1 MGRNGWPDMER
12 AVERT
17 MRLHRDW
24 RYFVWFAAL
33 VAASVALSL
42 AFACAV
48 PLAAFAAL
56 AALTMRRSEAALLIL
71 AIIFANQCVGIALLH
86 YPAQGLV
93 WGAAFVLVGVAAVF
107 AAEWTYR
114 STALMHPIVGHV
126 TAFLA
131 AFAAYEGGL
140 FLITVAAAP
149 SDLATYAAPVVLRI
163 LAINAAAFVGLLLA
177 ARIAIG
183 ILGVPGVVG
192 TRQRLV

>member
-1 MGRNGWPDMER
+1 M
-12 AVERT
+12 
-17 MRLHRDW
+17 HFHFDW
-24 RYFVWFAAL
+24 RRFTWIAVL
-33 VAASVALSL
+33 IGASIGLSL

-56 AALTMRRSEAALLIL
+56 GALTMRRSEAVLLVL
-71 AIIFANQCVGIALLH
+71 AIVVANQCVGFAFLH

-93 WGAAFVLVGVAAVF
+93 WGAAFALVGVAAVF

-114 STALMHPIVGHV
+114 SAALAHPIVGYAS
-126 TAFLA
+126 AFVA

-140 FLITVAAAP
+140 FLITVVAAP
-149 SDLATYAAPVVLRI
+149 ADLATYAAPIVLRI

-183 ILGVPGVVG
+183 ILGVPGG
-192 TRQRLV
+192 SLGMHQRPV